1 MTSRSGLQPSWL
13 LLLPNPPKE
22 ITFERI
28 KEAYA
33 STISQALLKAADIS
47 ASFTTVQILDIG
59 LPCIKVY
66 SSSGVH
72 YSYLHNLL
80 RQVYSLI
87 CLLCT
92 EHSIDVQHGNDVDV
106 RLVLFQS
113 PSPDNREN
121 SPAQTEDGSSVGPV
135 ITLHRLAS
143 CHRPWQRVCSVASED
158 GELLLQ
164 IFLRL
169 RNSSLDD
176 KKEKLVV
183 ERFVPEIQPASL
195 RDPTPVTPRDT
206 ESRACHESVAV
217 GGTFDHL
224 HIGHKLLLSLMAF
237 ILRPTVPSA
246 PRQKRT
252 ITVGITGDKL
262 LENKQFREYLQN
274 WYQRQAAVQAFLSA
288 LLVLDAPSEQTSS
301 DNGEGEGDQQRTMT
315 MSWPSGLTINYVEIF
330 DPFGPTITDESITA
344 LVLSEETRAGGKA
357 VNEKRAE
364 RGWPAL
370 DIFEVNV
377 LDMSDQSAGTSNK
390 ETQDF
395 QNKISST
402 EIRRRLGKRPGTA
415 NGKSS

>member
-1 MTSRSGLQPSWL
+1 MTSWSGPRPSWL
-13 LLLPNPPKE
+13 LLLPDPPKE
-22 ITFERI
+22 ITFDRI

-66 SSSGVH
+66 SPSGVD

-80 RQVYSLI
+80 RQTYSLI

-113 PSPDNREN
+113 PSPEN
-121 SPAQTEDGSSVGPV
+121 SPANVEDSTSMGPLV
-135 ITLHRLAS
+135 TLQRLAS
-143 CHRPWQRVCSVASED
+143 CDRPWQRVCSVASED

-169 RNSSLDD
+169 RNSSIDN
-176 KKEKLVV
+176 KKGKLVV
-183 ERFVPEIQPASL
+183 ERFVPGSQPANL
-195 RDPTPVTPRDT
+195 RDPTLVTPPQDT
-206 ESRACHESVAV
+206 KSRACHESVAV

-224 HIGHKLLLSLMAF
+224 HIGHKLLLSLTAF
-237 ILRPTVPSA
+237 ILRPTAPSSS
-246 PRQKRT
+246 RQKRT

-274 WYQRQAAVQAFLSA
+274 WYERQAAVQAFLSA

-301 DNGEGEGDQQRTMT
+301 DNGEGEGNQQRAVT
-315 MSWPSGLTINYVEIF
+315 MSWPSGLTINYAEIF
-330 DPFGPTITDESITA
+330 DPFGPTITEESITA

-377 LDMSDQSAGTSNK
+377 LNMSDKSPWTTLSQLIVQQSTHNILLR
-390 ETQDF
+390 
-395 QNKISST
+395 ISGFVT
-402 EIRRRLGKRPGTA
+402 CLG
-415 NGKSS
+415 